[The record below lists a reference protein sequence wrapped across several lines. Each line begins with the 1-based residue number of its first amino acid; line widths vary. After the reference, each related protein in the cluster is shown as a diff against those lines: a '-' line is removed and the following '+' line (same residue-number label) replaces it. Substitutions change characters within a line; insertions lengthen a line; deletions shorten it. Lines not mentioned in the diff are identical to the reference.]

1 LWDISWGSGDLSM
14 HKIANFIQIIKKI
27 HLPAKYSDRL
37 SAFVGEFLGNSGH
50 FLVLKNLSDIAIY
63 GWQDYLHDP
72 TDYLLIVAMLIQTAY
87 LSRRNAFPLFGNLIG
102 VTLYTLVDLQVDG
115 SEFFAEP
122 SHLVFWAFSLTI
134 AGLQFA
140 RYRWKN
146 ALERWIIPLESVV
159 RMLMVL
165 AFYLVVSSGENSR
178 DWITREMLAQFTDRN
193 THVFL
198 TSSLVLI
205 GLLLGFQR
213 LQIVVQQQE
222 LKKTSEL
229 LRNLAQWGMGTHV
242 VETLVKNPQG
252 LKFQRC
258 DRSILFMDIRG
269 FTTWCEQSPPDIVAN
284 ILNNYYQHT
293 ELAAYLFHPL
303 RVTFTAD
310 EVMAI
315 YSTPEQAVS
324 AAKAMQKA
332 AKEALSSYQ
341 LGVGCAVHS
350 GEVVEGLFGG
360 EDVRTYTVIG
370 DVVNTAKRLEGTTLA
385 GEITVSD
392 IVYQRLKQQI
402 QVKDCRTHQLKGKNT
417 EMKSWVLVD

>member
-1 LWDISWGSGDLSM
+1 M
-14 HKIANFIQIIKKI
+14 PKIAKFIQFFQKI
-27 HLPAKYSDRL
+27 NLPAKYSDRL
-37 SAFVGEFLGNSGH
+37 SAFMGEFLGNSGH

-63 GWQDYLHDP
+63 GLQDFLHDP

-87 LSRRNAFPLFGNLIG
+87 LSRPNAFPLLGNLIG
-102 VTLYTLVDLQVDG
+102 VTIYTLIDLPIDG
-115 SEFFAEP
+115 SEFFQES
-122 SHLVFWAFSLTI
+122 SHVVFWLFSLAI

-140 RYRWKN
+140 CDRWKN
-146 ALERWIIPLESVV
+146 TLERWIIPLESVV

-165 AFYLVVSSGENSR
+165 AFYLVVRSGENAGELIDTQTI
-178 DWITREMLAQFTDRN
+178 DWFTDKN

-213 LQIVVQQQE
+213 VQIVMQQQE

-252 LKFQRC
+252 LKFKRC
-258 DRSILFMDIRG
+258 DRSVLFMDIRG
-269 FTTWCEQSPPDIVAN
+269 FTTWCEQSQPDIVAN
-284 ILNNYYQHT
+284 ILNNYYQKT
-293 ELAAYLFHPL
+293 ELAAYLFQPL

-315 YSTPEQAVS
+315 YATPEQAIA

-341 LGVGCAVHS
+341 LGAGCAVHC

-370 DVVNTAKRLEGTTLA
+370 DVVNTAKRLESATLA
-385 GEITVSD
+385 GDITVSD
-392 IVYQRLKQQI
+392 ILYQRLNQQLE
-402 QVKDCRTHQLKGKNT
+402 VKDCRTHQLKGKNT
-417 EMKSWVLVD
+417 DIKSWVLVE

>member
-1 LWDISWGSGDLSM
+1 M
-14 HKIANFIQIIKKI
+14 PKIAKFSQIIPKI

-37 SAFVGEFLGNSGH
+37 SAFMGEFLGNSGH
-50 FLVLKNLSDIAIY
+50 FLVLKNLSDIAVY
-63 GWQDYLHDP
+63 GWQDFLHDP

-87 LSRRNAFPLFGNLIG
+87 LSRPNSFPLLGNLIG
-102 VTLYTLVDLQVDG
+102 VTIYTLIDLPVDG
-115 SEFFAEP
+115 SEFFQES
-122 SHLVFWAFSLTI
+122 SHVVFWLFSLAI
-134 AGLQFA
+134 ALLQFA
-140 RYRWKN
+140 RDRWKN
-146 ALERWIIPLESVV
+146 ALEYLILPVENVV

-165 AFYLVVSSGENSR
+165 AFYLVVRSGENAGYLIDTKMI
-178 DWITREMLAQFTDRN
+178 DWFTDKN
-193 THVFL
+193 TNVFL
-198 TSSLVLI
+198 ASSLVLI

-213 LQIVVQQQE
+213 LQIVMQQEE
-222 LKKTSEL
+222 LKKTSAL
-229 LRNLAQWGMGTHV
+229 LRNLAEWGMGIHV

-269 FTTWCEQSPPDIVAN
+269 FTTWCEQSQPDIVAN
-284 ILNNYYQHT
+284 ILNNYYQKT
-293 ELAAYLFHPL
+293 ELAAYNFHPL
-303 RVTFTAD
+303 RLTFTAD

-315 YSTPEQAVS
+315 YATPEQAIA

-341 LGVGCAVHS
+341 LGAGCAVHC

-370 DVVNTAKRLEGTTLA
+370 DVVNTAKRLESVTLA

-392 IVYQRLKQQI
+392 TVYQRLNQQLE
-402 QVKDCRTHQLKGKNT
+402 VKHCRTHQLRGKKT
-417 EMKSWVLVD
+417 AMKSWVLVE

>member
-1 LWDISWGSGDLSM
+1 M
-14 HKIANFIQIIKKI
+14 PEIAKFIQKI
-27 HLPAKYSDRL
+27 HLSAKYRERL
-37 SAFVGEFLGNSGH
+37 SDFIGEFLGNSGH
-50 FLVLKNLSDIAIY
+50 FLVLKNLADIAIY
-63 GWQDYLHDP
+63 GGQDYLDDP
-72 TDYLLIVAMLIQTAY
+72 TDYLLIVAMLIQSAY
-87 LSRRNAFPLFGNLIG
+87 LSRPNAFPLLGNLIG
-102 VTLYTLVDLQVDG
+102 VTLYSLFDLLFDG
-115 SEFFAEP
+115 SEFFEEP
-122 SHLVFWAFSLTI
+122 SHLVFWVFSLTI
-134 AGLQFA
+134 GGLQFA

-146 ALERWIIPLESVV
+146 ALERWILPLESVV

-165 AFYLVVSSGENSR
+165 AFYLVVSSGENSE
-178 DWITREMLAQFTDRN
+178 DWNIREMLAQFPDHN
-193 THVFL
+193 TYVFL

-269 FTTWCEQSPPDIVAN
+269 FTTWCEQSQPDVVAN
-284 ILNNYYQHT
+284 ILNHYYQHT

-417 EMKSWVLVD
+417 EMKSWVLVE

>member
-1 LWDISWGSGDLSM
+1 M
-14 HKIANFIQIIKKI
+14 PKIAKFSQIIQIIQKI

-37 SAFVGEFLGNSGH
+37 SAFMGEFLGNSGH

-63 GWQDYLHDP
+63 GLQDFLHDP

-87 LSRRNAFPLFGNLIG
+87 LSRPNAFPLLGNLVG
-102 VTLYTLVDLQVDG
+102 VSIYTLVDLPIDG
-115 SEFFAEP
+115 SQFFQES
-122 SHLVFWAFSLTI
+122 SHVAFWVFSFVI
-134 AGLQFA
+134 AVLQFA
-140 RYRWKN
+140 RDRWKN

-165 AFYLVVSSGENSR
+165 AFYLVVRSGENAAEL
-178 DWITREMLAQFTDRN
+178 ITIEMLGQLTDRN

-198 TSSLVLI
+198 SSSLVLV

-213 LQIVVQQQE
+213 LQIVMQQQQ

-229 LRNLAQWGMGTHV
+229 LRNLAEWGMGTHV

-258 DRSILFMDIRG
+258 DRTILFMDIRG
-269 FTTWCEQSPPDIVAN
+269 FTTWCEQSQPDIVAN
-284 ILNNYYQHT
+284 ILNNYYQKT
-293 ELAAYLFHPL
+293 ELAAYNFHPL
-303 RVTFTAD
+303 RLTFTAD

-315 YSTPEQAVS
+315 YATPEQAIA

-341 LGVGCAVHS
+341 LGAGCAVHC

-370 DVVNTAKRLEGTTLA
+370 DVVNTAKRLEGATLA
-385 GEITVSD
+385 GEITISD
-392 IVYQRLKQQI
+392 IVYQRLNQQLE
-402 QVKDCRTHQLKGKNT
+402 VKHCRTHKLKGKNT
-417 EMKSWVLVD
+417 AMKSWVLVE

>member
-1 LWDISWGSGDLSM
+1 M
-14 HKIANFIQIIKKI
+14 EKIANVIRKFNLRQ
-27 HLPAKYSDRL
+27 KYGQRL
-37 SAFVGEFLGNSGH
+37 SAFLEEFIGNSGH
-50 FLVLKNLSDIAIY
+50 FLVLKNLSDISIY
-63 GWQDYLHDP
+63 GWQNFLHDP
-72 TDYLLIVAMLIQTAY
+72 TDYLLILAMLIQTAY
-87 LSRRNAFPLFGNLIG
+87 LSRPNAFPLWGNLIG
-102 VTLYTLVDLQVDG
+102 VTLYTLVDLPIDG
-115 SEFFAEP
+115 SGFFQQS
-122 SHLVFWAFSLTI
+122 SHVVFWGFSLAI

-146 ALERWIIPLESVV
+146 TLQRWIIPLESVV

-165 AFYLVVSSGENSR
+165 AFYLVVRSGENSEE
-178 DWITREMLAQFTDRN
+178 WITREMLQQFKDRN

-198 TSSLVLI
+198 TISLVLV

-213 LQIVVQQQE
+213 LQIVMQQQE

-229 LRNLAQWGMGTHV
+229 MRNLAEWGMGTHV
-242 VETLVKNPQG
+242 VETLVNNPQG

-269 FTTWCEQSPPDIVAN
+269 FTTWCEHSQPDIVAN
-284 ILNNYYQHT
+284 TLNNYYQQT
-293 ELAAYLFHPL
+293 ELAAYNFHPL

-315 YSTPEQAVS
+315 YATPEQAVA

-332 AKEALSSYQ
+332 AKDVLSSYQ
-341 LGVGCAVHS
+341 LGAGCAVHC

-370 DVVNTAKRLEGTTLA
+370 DVVNTAKRLEGITLA

-392 IVYQRLKQQI
+392 IVYQRLNQQLE
-402 QVKDCRTHQLKGKNT
+402 VKLCRTHQLKGKNNSL
-417 EMKSWVLVD
+417 KNWVLVD

>member
-1 LWDISWGSGDLSM
+1 M
-14 HKIANFIQIIKKI
+14 PKIAKFSQIIQIIQKI
-27 HLPAKYSDRL
+27 HLPAKCSDRL
-37 SAFVGEFLGNSGH
+37 SAFIGEFLGNSGH

-63 GWQDYLHDP
+63 GWQDFLHDP

-87 LSRRNAFPLFGNLIG
+87 LSRPNSFPLLGNLIG
-102 VTLYTLVDLQVDG
+102 VTIYTLVDLPVDG
-115 SEFFAEP
+115 SEFFQES
-122 SHLVFWAFSLTI
+122 SHVVFWLFSLAI

-140 RYRWKN
+140 RDRWKN
-146 ALERWIIPLESVV
+146 ALQRWIIPLESVV

-165 AFYLVVSSGENSR
+165 AFYLVVRSGENAGYLIDTKMI
-178 DWITREMLAQFTDRN
+178 DWFTDKN
-193 THVFL
+193 THLFL

-213 LQIVVQQQE
+213 LQIVMQQE
-222 LKKTSEL
+222 ELNKTYEFM
-229 LRNLAQWGMGTHV
+229 RNLAEWGMGTHV

-269 FTTWCEQSPPDIVAN
+269 FTTWCEESQPDIVAN
-284 ILNNYYQHT
+284 ILNNYYQKT
-293 ELAAYLFHPL
+293 ELAAYNFHPL
-303 RVTFTAD
+303 RLTFTAD

-315 YSTPEQAVS
+315 YATPEQAIA

-341 LGVGCAVHS
+341 LGAGCAVHC

-370 DVVNTAKRLEGTTLA
+370 DVVNTAKRLEGATLA

-392 IVYQRLKQQI
+392 IVYQRLNQQLD
-402 QVKDCRTHQLKGKNT
+402 VKHCRTHQLKGKNT
-417 EMKSWVLVD
+417 AMKSWVLVE